1 MHLYPE
7 IFDYFQA
14 KIDLVM
20 NTKKKNLLL
29 VFLLF
34 PTTFALE
41 VIDTGL
47 GHAPGAQKENLVK
60 DFGIFSSVETNTT
73 LVETNTSLVETNT
86 TLVETNTTLPSNFTI
101 CSSISTVDAKDPASF
116 FQLLSKANDPWIN
129 ICVLFMDKTSKVH
142 KIKVMVS

>member
-14 KIDLVM
+14 KIDLAM

-34 PTTFALE
+34 STTLALE

-60 DFGIFSSVETNTT
+60 DFGIFSGG
-73 LVETNTSLVETNT
+73 
-86 TLVETNTTLPSNFTI
+86 ETNTTLPPNFTI
-101 CSSISTVDAKDPASF
+101 CSSISTVDAKDPTSF
-116 FQLLSKANDPWIN
+116 FQLLSNTNDPWIN
-129 ICVLFMDKTSKVH
+129 VCVLFMDKTSKAH

>member
-1 MHLYPE
+1 
-7 IFDYFQA
+7 
-14 KIDLVM
+14 M

-86 TLVETNTTLPSNFTI
+86 TLPSNFTI